1 MRPCPRRLCHLDQTV
16 QGPLLLAVLIF
27 LLFTLPSFIKEPN
40 TKPSR
45 NKHQQN
51 IKERSPELLQNAMS
65 QAPTTRRKATTHMGS
80 VLGTHTRDTHPEA
93 TALTA
98 NQRRRAQTS
107 KAHAKEPGR
116 VPTPTGKAA
125 LQTRASKDT
134 GVDTLPPTAGG
145 GGVTSSRTEA
155 PSLNSQN
162 PRPTKGSG
170 DWKAR
175 PTGPRAVPTEPR
187 DSPAT
192 AAKTLLP
199 KLQAGAQAGKGA
211 RGATPAAAPSQDRAQ
226 PTRSSAPPQS
236 PATQRSQKLKAA
248 NFKSEPQWDFEDE
261 YSLEVGGLQTTCP
274 DSVKIKASKSPWLRT
289 LFLPNLTLFLD
300 SGHFNQSEW
309 DRLEHFPPPFGFME
323 LNFSLVQKVVA
334 RFPPVPQQQL
344 LLASLRPGSSR
355 CISCAVVG
363 NGGILNNSHVG
374 PEIDSHDYVFRL
386 SGAVIKGYEHDVGTR
401 TSFYGFTAFSLTQ
414 SLLTLGSRGFRH
426 VPLGQ
431 DVRYLH
437 FLEGTRDYE
446 WLEALLLNR
455 TVTSRNLSWFR
466 RRPQEAFQEAL
477 QLDRYLLLHP
487 DLLRYMKN
495 RFLRSGTLNTAHWR
509 IYRPTTGA
517 LLLLTALQLCDRVS
531 AYGFITEGH
540 ERFSDHYYDK
550 SWKRTIFY
558 INHDFKLER
567 TLWKRLHDE
576 GIIRLYQRP
585 MTSKPTI

>member
-1 MRPCPRRLCHLDQTV
+1 
-16 QGPLLLAVLIF
+16 
-27 LLFTLPSFIKEPN
+27 
-40 TKPSR
+40 
-45 NKHQQN
+45 
-51 IKERSPELLQNAMS
+51 MS

-80 VLGTHTRDTHPEA
+80 VPGTHTRDTHPEA

-261 YSLEVGGLQTTCP
+261 YSLEVGGLQTVSFP
-274 DSVKIKASKSPWLRT
+274 SSRGPEAHP
-289 LFLPNLTLFLD
+289 LPSIPGSAPKLC
-300 SGHFNQSEW
+300 S
-309 DRLEHFPPPFGFME
+309 PPPGE
-323 LNFSLVQKVVA
+323 SGNQPREKGQLGGLSHTAHPGEGVIEGPALVP
-334 RFPPVPQQQL
+334 R
-344 LLASLRPGSSR
+344 RPGGSSER
-355 CISCAVVG
+355 VREC
-363 NGGILNNSHVG
+363 
-374 PEIDSHDYVFRL
+374 DL
-386 SGAVIKGYEHDVGTR
+386 SRRRGR
-401 TSFYGFTAFSLTQ
+401 T
-414 SLLTLGSRGFRH
+414 
-426 VPLGQ
+426 GQ
-431 DVRYLH
+431 DP
-437 FLEGTRDYE
+437 RDKNTPT
-446 WLEALLLNR
+446 WCPG
-455 TVTSRNLSWFR
+455 LSS
-466 RRPQEAFQEAL
+466 PQ
-477 QLDRYLLLHP
+477 R
-487 DLLRYMKN
+487 
-495 RFLRSGTLNTAHWR
+495 
-509 IYRPTTGA
+509 
-517 LLLLTALQLCDRVS
+517 
-531 AYGFITEGH
+531 
-540 ERFSDHYYDK
+540 
-550 SWKRTIFY
+550 
-558 INHDFKLER
+558 
-567 TLWKRLHDE
+567 
-576 GIIRLYQRP
+576 
-585 MTSKPTI
+585 

>member
-1 MRPCPRRLCHLDQTV
+1 
-16 QGPLLLAVLIF
+16 
-27 LLFTLPSFIKEPN
+27 
-40 TKPSR
+40 
-45 NKHQQN
+45 
-51 IKERSPELLQNAMS
+51 
-65 QAPTTRRKATTHMGS
+65 MGS

-93 TALTA
+93 TALMA

-107 KAHAKEPGR
+107 KAHAEEPGR

-134 GVDTLPPTAGG
+134 WVDTLPPTAGG
-145 GGVTSSRTEA
+145 GGVTSSRTEG

-162 PRPTKGSG
+162 PRPTRGSR

-175 PTGPRAVPTEPR
+175 PTGPGAVPTEPR

-226 PTRSSAPPQS
+226 TTRSSAPPRS
-236 PATQRSQKLKAA
+236 PATQRSQKLKAT
-248 NFKSEPQWDFEDE
+248 NFKSEPHWDFEDE

-309 DRLEHFPPPFGFME
+309 DRLEHFSPPFGFME

-344 LLASLRPGSSR
+344 LLASLRPGSSQ

-414 SLLTLGSRGFRH
+414 SLLILGSRGFRH
-426 VPLGQ
+426 VPLGQVSKQEWVWPPTDFGYGRMQ

-455 TVTSRNLSWFR
+455 TVTSRNLFWFR

-495 RFLRSGTLNTAHWR
+495 RFLRSETLNTAHWR

-585 MTSKPTI
+585 MTPKPTI